1 MEMITENICSICTEV
16 MQNPYKTT
24 CNHDFCTVCID
35 QWTTT
40 KISEGVDVCCPLCRS
55 VLIARVEGV
64 PRHDWSGRPE
74 IADQIVEELHWEEEV
89 RSWEE
94 FFEDVFNT
102 PEAQHNGGYAQ
113 TENLVYVLD
122 DDNQF
127 QVYVHEADEEV
138 DEDDEN
144 AKDDWEYDDL

>member
-1 MEMITENICSICTEV
+1 MEMITETICSICTEV

-55 VLIARVEGV
+55 ILIARVEGI
-64 PRHDWSGRPE
+64 PRHDWSGPYE
-74 IADQIVEELHWEEEV
+74 ISDEVQDIHWEEEV

-94 FFEDVFNT
+94 FFEDVFNA
-102 PEAQHNGGYAQ
+102 PSAVQNNGGYVQ

-122 DDNQF
+122 EDNEF

-144 AKDDWEYDDL
+144 AKDDWEYDDI